1 MYHLIFIVK
10 IKIIMN
16 VCIIGEGLT
25 ALSLAKSLI
34 NKKIN
39 VHYYHQNENSNFSS
53 NRTIGIS
60 KSNFQFFKEKIFQV
74 SQNNYW
80 KINKIEIYTDKIDTE
95 NLLKFENDKND
106 LFYIIKN
113 DKLLKSLNSN
123 LIKSKFF
130 KKIILKKNINEE
142 FLNKKEYDLIIN
154 CDASNFLAKKYF
166 TKKISKKYYNLAYTT
181 ILKHKKIV
189 NNTATQIFTK
199 QGPIAF
205 LPISNI
211 ETSVVY
217 SIDIKNKKK
226 FNDSDVINLIN
237 KHNPK
242 YKINKIDKLNSF
254 ELSSSNLR
262 NYHHKNILAFG
273 DLLHRIHPVAGQ
285 GFNMI
290 IRDIKILSEIIESK
304 TELGLHIDA
313 LILTD
318 FEKQTRNKNFIFSS
332 GIDFIYEFFN
342 IEKKI
347 KNKNI
352 TKILK
357 TIGKNKNFT
366 NLLIKF
372 ADRGINF

>member
-1 MYHLIFIVK
+1 
-10 IKIIMN
+10 MN

-39 VHYYHQNENSNFSS
+39 VHYYYKSRNRNFSS

-60 KSNFQFFKEKIFQV
+60 KSNFEFFKEKIFQILK
-74 SQNNYW
+74 NNYW
-80 KINKIEIYTDKIDTE
+80 KINRIEIYTDKIDKE

-113 DKLLKSLNSN
+113 DELLKSLNSN

-130 KKIILKKNINEE
+130 KKIILSKNINEE

-154 CDASNFLAKKYF
+154 CDANNFLAKKYF
-166 TKKISKKYYNLAYTT
+166 TKKISKNYYNLAYTT

-205 LPISNI
+205 LPISNT

-217 SIDIKNKKK
+217 SMDIKNKK
-226 FNDSDVINLIN
+226 FDNSDVIDLIN
-237 KHNPK
+237 KNNPK
-242 YKINKIDKLNSF
+242 YLINKIDKLNSF

-262 NYHHKNILAFG
+262 NYYHKNILAFG
-273 DLLHRIHPVAGQ
+273 DMLHRVHPLAGQ
-285 GFNMI
+285 GFNMT
-290 IRDIKILSEIIESK
+290 IRDLRILTKIIEDK
-304 TELGLHIDA
+304 IELGMQLDSQIFDE
-313 LILTD
+313 
-318 FEKQTRNKNFIFSS
+318 FEKKTKDKNFVFSKA
-332 GIDFIYEFFN
+332 IDLIYESFN
-342 IEKKI
+342 LDKKVQNKSFSKII
-347 KNKNI
+347 KN
-352 TKILK
+352 
-357 TIGKNKNFT
+357 IGKNKNLNNYF
-366 NLLIKF
+366 IKL
-372 ADRGINF
+372 ADAGINF

>member
-1 MYHLIFIVK
+1 
-10 IKIIMN
+10 MN

-39 VHYYHQNENSNFSS
+39 VHYYHKNRNSNFSS

-60 KSNFQFFKEKIFQV
+60 KSNFEFFKEKIFQI
-74 SQNNYW
+74 SKNNYW
-80 KINKIEIYTDKIDTE
+80 KINRIEIYTDKIDTE

-113 DKLLKSLNSN
+113 DELLKSLNNN

-130 KKIILKKNINEE
+130 KKIILKNNINEE
-142 FLNKKEYDLIIN
+142 FLNKKKYDLIIN
-154 CDASNFLAKKYF
+154 CDANNFLAKKYF
-166 TKKISKKYYNLAYTT
+166 TKKISKNYYNLAYTT
-181 ILKHKKIV
+181 ILKHKKIE

-205 LPISNI
+205 LPISST

-217 SIDIKNKKK
+217 SVDIKNKK
-226 FNDSDVINLIN
+226 FDNSDVIDLIN
-237 KHNPK
+237 KNNPK

-313 LILTD
+313 LILAD

-357 TIGKNKNFT
+357 TIGKNKNLNNYF
-366 NLLIKF
+366 IKL
-372 ADRGINF
+372 ADTGINF

>member
-1 MYHLIFIVK
+1 
-10 IKIIMN
+10 MN

-39 VHYYHQNENSNFSS
+39 VHYYHRSRNSNFSS

-60 KSNFQFFKEKIFQV
+60 KSNFEFFNEKIFKI
-74 SQNNYW
+74 SKNNYC
-80 KINKIEIYTDKIDTE
+80 KINRIEIYTDKIDTE

-113 DKLLKSLNSN
+113 DELLKSLKKN

-130 KKIILKKNINEE
+130 KNIILKKDINEE
-142 FLNKKEYDLIIN
+142 YLNKKEYDLIIN
-154 CDASNFLAKKYF
+154 CDANNFLSKRYF
-166 TKKISKKYYNLAYTT
+166 TKKISKNYYNLAYTT
-181 ILKHKKIV
+181 ILKHQKIE

-217 SIDIKNKKK
+217 SINIKNKK
-226 FNDSDVINLIN
+226 FDNNDVIDLIN
-237 KHNPK
+237 KNNPK
-242 YKINKIDKLNSF
+242 YTINKIDELNSF

-273 DLLHRIHPVAGQ
+273 DMLHKVHPLAGQ
-285 GFNMI
+285 GFNMT
-290 IRDIKILSEIIESK
+290 IRDLKILTKIIENK
-304 TELGLHIDA
+304 IELGIQLDS
-313 LILTD
+313 LVFD
-318 FEKQTRNKNFIFSS
+318 EFEKKTKDKNFVFSKA
-332 GIDFIYEFFN
+332 IDLIYESFN
-342 IEKKI
+342 LDKKVQ
-347 KNKNI
+347 NKSFS
-352 TKILK
+352 KILK
-357 TIGKNKNFT
+357 NIGKNKKLNNYF
-366 NLLIKF
+366 IKL
-372 ADRGINF
+372 ADVGINF

>member
-1 MYHLIFIVK
+1 
-10 IKIIMN
+10 MN

-39 VHYYHQNENSNFSS
+39 VHYYYKSRNSNFSS

-60 KSNFQFFKEKIFQV
+60 KSNFEFFKEKIFQI
-74 SQNNYW
+74 SKNNYW
-80 KINKIEIYTDKIDTE
+80 KINRIEIYTDKIDTE

-113 DKLLKSLNSN
+113 DELLKSLNSN

-130 KKIILKKNINEE
+130 KKIILSKNINEE

-154 CDASNFLAKKYF
+154 CDANNFLAKKYF
-166 TKKISKKYYNLAYTT
+166 TKKISKNYYNLAYTT

-205 LPISNI
+205 LPISNT

-217 SIDIKNKKK
+217 SMDIKNKK
-226 FNDSDVINLIN
+226 FDNSDVIDLIN
-237 KHNPK
+237 KNNPK
-242 YKINKIDKLNSF
+242 YLINKIDKLNSF

-262 NYHHKNILAFG
+262 NYYHKNILAFG
-273 DLLHRIHPVAGQ
+273 DMLHRVHPLAGQ
-285 GFNMI
+285 GFNMT
-290 IRDIKILSEIIESK
+290 IRDLRILTKIIEDK
-304 TELGLHIDA
+304 IELGMQLDSQIFDE
-313 LILTD
+313 
-318 FEKQTRNKNFIFSS
+318 FEKKTKDKNFVFSKA
-332 GIDFIYEFFN
+332 IDLIYESFN
-342 IEKKI
+342 LDKKVKNKSFNKII
-347 KNKNI
+347 KN
-352 TKILK
+352 
-357 TIGKNKNFT
+357 IGKNKNLNNYF
-366 NLLIKF
+366 IKL
-372 ADRGINF
+372 ADAGINF

>member
-1 MYHLIFIVK
+1 
-10 IKIIMN
+10 MN

-39 VHYYHQNENSNFSS
+39 VHYYHKNGNSNFSS

-60 KSNFQFFKEKIFQV
+60 KSNFEFFKEKIFRI
-74 SQNNYW
+74 SKNNYW
-80 KINKIEIYTDKIDTE
+80 KINRIEIYTDKIDTE

-113 DKLLKSLNSN
+113 DKLLKSLKSN

-130 KKIILKKNINEE
+130 KKVILKKDINEE
-142 FLNKKEYDLIIN
+142 SLNKKKYDLIIN
-154 CDASNFLAKKYF
+154 CDANNFLAKKYF
-166 TKKISKKYYNLAYTT
+166 TKKISKNYYNLAYTT
-181 ILKHKKIV
+181 ILKHKKIE

-205 LPISNI
+205 LPISNT

-217 SIDIKNKKK
+217 SIDIKNKK
-226 FNDSDVINLIN
+226 FDNNDVINLIN
-237 KHNPK
+237 KNNPK

-273 DLLHRIHPVAGQ
+273 DLLHRVHPLAGQ
-285 GFNMI
+285 GFNMT
-290 IRDIKILSEIIESK
+290 IRDLRILTKIIEDKIELGMQLDSLTLDEFEKKTKDKNFVFSKAIDLIYESFNLDKKIRNKSLSKILRS
-304 TELGLHIDA
+304 
-313 LILTD
+313 
-318 FEKQTRNKNFIFSS
+318 
-332 GIDFIYEFFN
+332 
-342 IEKKI
+342 
-347 KNKNI
+347 
-352 TKILK
+352 
-357 TIGKNKNFT
+357 IGKNKNLNNYF
-366 NLLIKF
+366 IKL
-372 ADRGINF
+372 ADTGINF

>member
-1 MYHLIFIVK
+1 
-10 IKIIMN
+10 MN

-39 VHYYHQNENSNFSS
+39 VHYYHKKENGNFSS

-60 KSNFQFFKEKIFQV
+60 KSNFEFFKEKIFQI
-74 SQNNYW
+74 SKNNYW
-80 KINKIEIYTDKIDTE
+80 KINRIEIYTDKIDTE

-113 DKLLKSLNSN
+113 DELLKSLKSN

-130 KKIILKKNINEE
+130 KKIILKKDISEE

-166 TKKISKKYYNLAYTT
+166 TKKISKNYYNLAYTT
-181 ILKHKKIV
+181 ILKHKKIE

-205 LPISNI
+205 LPISSI

-217 SIDIKNKKK
+217 SIDVKNKK
-226 FNDSDVINLIN
+226 FDNSDVIDLIN
-237 KHNPK
+237 KNNPK
-242 YKINKIDKLNSF
+242 YKINKINKLNSF
-254 ELSSSNLR
+254 ELSSLNLR

-273 DLLHRIHPVAGQ
+273 DLLHRIHPLAGQ
-285 GFNMI
+285 GFNMT
-290 IRDIKILSEIIESK
+290 IRDIKILSEIIQSK
-304 TELGLHIDA
+304 IELGLHIDA

-318 FEKQTRNKNFIFSS
+318 FEKQTRNKNFIFSN

-347 KNKNI
+347 KIKNI

-357 TIGKNKNFT
+357 TIGKNKNFN